1 MQPVNIDEKLSQI
14 NEIWTPK
21 IVATMNNYHIKLA
34 KFHGEFTWHRHIK
47 TDEVFIVIKGE
58 MEIHFRTKSVK
69 LRQGEML
76 VVPKGVE
83 HKPSASE
90 LCEVMLIEPEG
101 TVNTGSTRNE
111 YTVDNFDWI

>member
-1 MQPVNIDEKLSQI
+1 MQPVNLEEKLSII

-34 KFHGEFTWHRHIK
+34 KFHGEFTWHRHII
-47 TDEVFIVIKGE
+47 TDEVFFVLKGE
-58 MEIHFRTKSVK
+58 MQIHFRTKSVTIK
-69 LRQGEML
+69 QGEML

-83 HKPSASE
+83 HKPSANE

-101 TVNTGSTRNE
+101 TVNTGSEKNE
-111 YTVDNFDWI
+111 YTVDNLDWI